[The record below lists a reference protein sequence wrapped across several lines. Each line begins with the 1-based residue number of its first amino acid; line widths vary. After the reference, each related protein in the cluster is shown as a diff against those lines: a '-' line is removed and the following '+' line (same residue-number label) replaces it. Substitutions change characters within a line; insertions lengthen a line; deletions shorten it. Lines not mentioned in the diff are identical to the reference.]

1 MYSFFPIAPQ
11 PQMPRMLRVRDGLQD
26 GLGRGITYLRVS
38 VTEQCNLACVYC
50 KPRTGVLQR
59 TEAPAMSRN
68 EVVQLVKVFA
78 SLGIRKVRLTGGEP
92 LMRRDLETIIAGISP
107 EVEGRVHLTTNGI
120 HLARRARALRD
131 AGLSGVN
138 VSLDAADRGTFERLT
153 LKNGLD
159 KVLAGLE
166 AARAVGLKAKLNT
179 VVLRGWNDDQI
190 VPLARLAQREGFQ
203 VRFIEFM
210 PYLGNGWDSARFM
223 PASEILQMVQ
233 EGLGIDLEEEPAV
246 GLEEGPARLFRIPR
260 SSGKVGVISTLS
272 ADFCDRCNRVRLT
285 SRGELKTCL
294 FGHQPIDLLEPLR
307 NHASHE
313 DVAQLIRQALSE
325 KLGRENEAMLNEGVE
340 PLVEAEAGETE
351 EEKERCLCPMP
362 ETLKA
367 LVNVLFLHISS
378 SPCFC
383 AS

>member
-1 MYSFFPIAPQ
+1 MSPLFPIPPESQ
-11 PQMPRMLRVRDGLQD
+11 LPRMLRVRDGLMD

-50 KPRTGVLQR
+50 KPRTGTLER
-59 TEAPAMSRN
+59 MEAPAMSRN
-68 EVVQLVKVFA
+68 EVVQLVKVFT

-92 LMRRDLETIIAGISP
+92 LLRRDLETIIAGISP

-153 LKNGLD
+153 GKDGLG

-166 AARAVGLKAKLNT
+166 AARSVGLKTKLNA
-179 VVLRGWNDDQI
+179 VVLRGWNEDQI
-190 VPLARLAQREGFQ
+190 LPLARLAQQDGIQ

-210 PYLGNGWDSARFM
+210 PYQGNGWGKDQFM
-223 PASEILQMVQ
+223 PAAEILRIVQ
-233 EGLGIDLEEEPAV
+233 EGLGTELVEEPGF
-246 GLEEGPARLFRIPR
+246 GLEEGPARLFRIPGGE
-260 SSGKVGVISTLS
+260 GKVGVISTLS

-285 SRGELKTCL
+285 SRGHLRACL
-294 FGHQPIDLLEPLR
+294 FGNQSVDLLEPLR

-313 DVAQLIRQALSE
+313 DLVHLIRQTLTE
-325 KLGRENEAMLNEGVE
+325 KLDCHPMRR
-340 PLVEAEAGETE
+340 GEH
-351 EEKERCLCPMP
+351 PDFSQGMWQ
-362 ETLKA
+362 
-367 LVNVLFLHISS
+367 VGG
-378 SPCFC
+378 
-383 AS
+383 

>member
-1 MYSFFPIAPQ
+1 
-11 PQMPRMLRVRDGLQD
+11 MLQVRDGLKD

-50 KPRTGVLQR
+50 KPRTGSLERATPPV
-59 TEAPAMSRN
+59 MSRN
-68 EVVQLVKVFA
+68 EVVQLVKVFT

-138 VSLDAADRGTFERLT
+138 VSLDAADRDTFQRLT

-166 AARAVGLKAKLNT
+166 AARSAGLKTKLNA

-190 VPLARLAQREGFQ
+190 LPLARLAQSEGLQ

-210 PYLGNGWDSARFM
+210 PYRGNGWGQEQFM
-223 PASEILQMVQ
+223 PAAEILQIVQ
-233 EGLGIDLEEEPAV
+233 EGLDAELQEEPV
-246 GLEEGPARLFRIPR
+246 IGLEEGPARIFRITG
-260 SSGKVGVISTLS
+260 SQGKVGVISTLS
-272 ADFCDRCNRVRLT
+272 DDFCARCNRVRLT
-285 SRGELKTCL
+285 SRGELRACL
-294 FGHQPIDLLEPLR
+294 FGNQPVDLLKPLR
-307 NHASHE
+307 QQATHE
-313 DVAQLIRQALSE
+313 DLVQLIRRTLIE
-325 KLGRENEAMLNEGVE
+325 KLDCHPMRRGEAPILSDGMWQVG
-340 PLVEAEAGETE
+340 G
-351 EEKERCLCPMP
+351 
-362 ETLKA
+362 
-367 LVNVLFLHISS
+367 
-378 SPCFC
+378 
-383 AS
+383 

>member
-1 MYSFFPIAPQ
+1 VSPLFSIAPQ
-11 PQMPRMLRVRDGLQD
+11 IQMPRMLRVRDGLED

-50 KPRTGVLQR
+50 KPRTGSLQR

-68 EVVQLVKVFA
+68 EVVRLVKVFA

-92 LMRRDLETIIAGISP
+92 LLRRDLETIIAGISP

-138 VSLDAADRGTFERLT
+138 VSLDAADRSTFERLT

-159 KVLAGLE
+159 KVLAGLA
-166 AARAVGLKAKLNT
+166 AARTAGLKAKLNA

-190 VPLARLAQREGFQ
+190 VPLARLAQREGLQ

-210 PYLGNGWDSARFM
+210 PYLGNGWDRNRFM
-223 PASEILQMVQ
+223 PAAEILWKIQ
-233 EGLGIDLEEEPAV
+233 EGLGTDLEEEPAV
-246 GLEEGPARLFRIPR
+246 GLEEGPARLFRVPG

-272 ADFCDRCNRVRLT
+272 ADFCARCNRVRLT
-285 SRGELKTCL
+285 SRGELKACL
-294 FGHQPIDLLEPLR
+294 FGNQLLDLLEPLR

-313 DVAQLIRQALSE
+313 DLTQLIRQTLIE
-325 KLGRENEAMLNEGVE
+325 KLD
-340 PLVEAEAGETE
+340 
-351 EEKERCLCPMP
+351 CHPMRRGDAP
-362 ETLKA
+362 NP
-367 LVNVLFLHISS
+367 VQGMWQVGG
-378 SPCFC
+378 
-383 AS
+383 